1 MSEPA
6 ATQIP
11 ILTEIIAERIGALQ
25 SPSELETLIAEL
37 QTRLAASTFELT
49 ERLLKSALAEME
61 AALYAQVSAQ
71 LRQQLPE
78 LIDRVLREQFSEQ
91 GPDET

>member
-6 ATQIP
+6 ASQIP

-37 QTRLAASTFELT
+37 QTRLAASMFDLT
-49 ERLLKSALAEME
+49 EQLLRSAVAEME
-61 AALYAQVSAQ
+61 AALYAQVTAQ

-91 GPDET
+91 GPDEP